1 MKKLISVLLSL
12 SVLFSL
18 FAVSSYALK
27 EYKCGG
33 YLFTIP
39 TALQEDKAWGEE
51 NGYVNSW
58 LSLDS
63 KFEVMAGTEFY
74 GHFGPITDKE
84 TPDCRHFDEKTTN
97 SSFEGGYDGEVKVG
111 EVTAGKT
118 SFEVKNEDGS
128 SFTYYRYEI
137 TSGEKK
143 RLVLTFFIHDK
154 EYENFVDEI
163 INSVKE
169 DKTPSFLNPKF
180 LLQISVCV
188 VAVFLWDFIKGKKK
202 AKKNK

>member
-1 MKKLISVLLSL
+1 MK
-12 SVLFSL
+12 
-18 FAVSSYALK
+18 
-27 EYKCGG
+27 
-33 YLFTIP
+33 
-39 TALQEDKAWGEE
+39 
-51 NGYVNSW
+51 
-58 LSLDS
+58 
-63 KFEVMAGTEFY
+63 
-74 GHFGPITDKE
+74 
-84 TPDCRHFDEKTTN
+84 KTTN

-128 SFTYYRYEI
+128 SFTYYRYEF